1 MTREE
6 ASNDVKMCVI
16 FQFCG
21 CVIEMRQ
28 FFIIQEN
35 KQIITNEEKIGLK
48 LCLTQLHIKSRDP
61 TIQQSNFLMGPCQ
74 LPPRRS

>member
-1 MTREE
+1 MGAIESPWMMVKAHNYLHNFNRHQHILVTRKE

-16 FQFCG
+16 FQFCV

-35 KQIITNEEKIGLK
+35 KQTT
-48 LCLTQLHIKSRDP
+48 LTRKK
-61 TIQQSNFLMGPCQ
+61 
-74 LPPRRS
+74 